1 MDKIKEP
8 GRQSKDLEGL
18 RECKRLMKEFREIKE
33 EESMNPPDL
42 TKQLNEKEQS
52 LVSSRPG
59 DFASARM
66 VSLAGGPAQ
75 NVSSCV
81 CIPSPCRCLTSSS
94 LFPWFRPAM
103 SNQQLMDAGKK
114 TMDETD
120 QKIERV
126 KKGPIDAQMTSWH
139 SFLPGYTGGGSC
151 FAACYQ

>member
-1 MDKIKEP
+1 KMDKIKEP

-66 VSLAGGPAQ
+66 VYTSSLGNKRSQLREGGECARTDLTDP
-75 NVSSCV
+75 NLKMVSS
-81 CIPSPCRCLTSSS
+81 
-94 LFPWFRPAM
+94 M